1 MPSSTLETLCP
12 MCGAKLGFSRL
23 KCMGCGESLVE
34 PENSPAT
41 YDEYLVIR
49 ARSSAR
55 ITGFFITFA
64 ATIITVVGVAAKW
77 DVLSKS
83 DTDGL
88 PFAAGALIVG
98 LCWLIGGVMIFRLR
112 AVGYWFVQ
120 PILIALLVAQ
130 LFRLDKFNL
139 FLFAL
144 IAVFAIL
151 CHHTRKLI
159 REAEASRKS
168 V

>member
-1 MPSSTLETLCP
+1 MSNSTLETLCP
-12 MCGAKLGFSRL
+12 MCGARLGFSRL
-23 KCMGCGESLVE
+23 KCVACGELLVE
-34 PENSPAT
+34 AENSPAT
-41 YDEYLVIR
+41 YDEFLVIR

-55 ITGFFITFA
+55 ITGFFITFVA
-64 ATIITVVGVAAKW
+64 AIITVVGVAATW

-83 DTDGL
+83 DTDAV

-120 PILIALLVAQ
+120 PIFIALLVAQ
-130 LFRLDKFNL
+130 LVRLDDFNV

-159 REAEASRKS
+159 REAEASKKS